1 MVSVP
6 GRGEWTGGADS
17 ESQCIPEPGRAGN
30 CARRIGARA
39 RRGDR
44 MIAEGDKSYVLFP
57 LGEKRF
63 ALRAETVT
71 ELARPDSVQT
81 FPHRTPLLT
90 GVLVRRGRIV
100 PVCDV
105 AQVLVGPAAP
115 PRKFYLIANCKIGAR
130 QELTAVPVTGEC
142 ELASAASVALTG
154 TEPPYVSGI
163 LSLGDETIAVVALE
177 KLICAEA
184 TA

>member
-1 MVSVP
+1 M
-6 GRGEWTGGADS
+6 
-17 ESQCIPEPGRAGN
+17 
-30 CARRIGARA
+30 
-39 RRGDR
+39 
-44 MIAEGDKSYVLFP
+44 
-57 LGEKRF
+57 
-63 ALRAETVT
+63 
-71 ELARPDSVQT
+71 PDSVQT

-90 GVLVRRGRIV
+90 GVLVRRGKIV

-142 ELASAASVALTG
+142 KLASAVSVPLTG
-154 TEPPYVSGI
+154 SEPPYVSGM
-163 LSLGDETIAVVALE
+163 LSIGDETVAVVALE

>member
-1 MVSVP
+1 
-6 GRGEWTGGADS
+6 
-17 ESQCIPEPGRAGN
+17 
-30 CARRIGARA
+30 
-39 RRGDR
+39 

-63 ALRAETVT
+63 ALPAETVT

-115 PRKFYLIANCKIGAR
+115 PRKFYLIANWPAQQACRSRAASR
-130 QELTAVPVTGEC
+130 RM
-142 ELASAASVALTG
+142 SAACSPLG
-154 TEPPYVSGI
+154 TN
-163 LSLGDETIAVVALE
+163 LSRWWRW
-177 KLICAEA
+177 KN
-184 TA
+184 

>member
-1 MVSVP
+1 M
-6 GRGEWTGGADS
+6 
-17 ESQCIPEPGRAGN
+17 RAGP
-30 CARRIGARA
+30 
-39 RRGDR
+39 
-44 MIAEGDKSYVLFP
+44 DKSYVVFP

-63 ALRAETVT
+63 ALPAEAVT
-71 ELARPDSVQT
+71 ELARPDSVQS

-115 PRKFYLIANCKIGAR
+115 PRKFYLIANCRRESR

-142 ELASAASVALTG
+142 ELASAAPTPRAG
-154 TEPPYVSGI
+154 NEPQYISG
-163 LSLGDETIAVVALE
+163 LLQVGGETVEIVALE
-177 KLICAEA
+177 KIVSAEA
-184 TA
+184 AV